1 MFAGTLTDVPADSD
15 LLADPARRAE
25 LWRLAPAAAAWT
37 LDDTQA
43 ATLELL
49 SNGAYLPLDG
59 FRSPAESAAARI
71 AFTLPDGT
79 PCPEPPVLEV
89 DTADTEPLSAGAPLA
104 LRDREGVLLA
114 IVTVGATYPTS
125 GTHVAVVGRVEAL
138 ELPRHDDHSDLRLT
152 PRQLSSRPEI
162 AGAPRVAALWSAQPA
177 ARAVR
182 EAARRAADA
191 LGAPLVHVVT
201 MAPGRDTDA
210 SSHTLVRAARAA
222 VRPGETL
229 LLLPLPPPDAH
240 GAAMALRVVLAANYG
255 VTDLIVD
262 TAEFA
267 ALPALDGE
275 RVRKLAAAVGITFTA
290 ITPLHW
296 DDDAANFVEPP
307 AGRPATLSPDEV
319 ERLLLA
325 GTPLPSWYAE
335 PRVGAE
341 LAQAARPR
349 SQGGFTVLFTGLS
362 GSGKS
367 TVARAFVARLLEQ
380 ERRSVSLLD
389 GDVVRTHLSKGL
401 GFSRA
406 DRDLNVRRIGFVAAE
421 ITKAGGIAVCA
432 PIAPYDATRRA
443 VREMVEQHGG
453 FVLVHVSTPLEVCEQ
468 RDRKGLYAQARA
480 GRIPEFTGVSDPYE
494 TPADADVVVD
504 TSRTDVADAV
514 SLVLDRL
521 AALGLT
527 DRR

>member
-1 MFAGTLTDVPADSD
+1 MHADGD
-15 LLADPARRAE
+15 LLVEPPRAAE
-25 LWRLAPAAAAWT
+25 LRRSEATATWT
-37 LDDTQA
+37 LDDAQA

-49 SNGAYLPLDG
+49 SSGAYRPLRG
-59 FRSPAESAAARI
+59 FCPPAAESVAGHSTP
-71 AFTLPDGT
+71 TLPDGARW
-79 PCPEPPVLEV
+79 PEAPVLEV
-89 DTADTEPLSAGAPLA
+89 DTGATGPLRPGTLLA

-114 IVTVGATYPTS
+114 VLTVAATYPAGHPS
-125 GTHVAVVGRVEAL
+125 SDNHVAAVGTVEAL
-138 ELPRHDDHSDLRLT
+138 ELPRHDDHTDLRLT
-152 PRQLSSRPEI
+152 PGLLRARPEI
-162 AGAPRVAALWSAQPA
+162 AAAARVAALWAPQPA
-177 ARAVR
+177 ARALR

-191 LGAPLVHVVT
+191 GDAHLIHVVT
-201 MAPGRDTDA
+201 MTPGHDTDA
-210 SSHTLVRAARAA
+210 AAHAPVRAARAA
-222 VRPGETL
+222 ARPGETL
-229 LLLPLPPPDAH
+229 LLLPLPPPD
-240 GAAMALRVVLAANYG
+240 GTAAGLELRAALAANYG
-255 VTDLIVD
+255 VSDLLVD
-262 TAEFA
+262 AGELDT
-267 ALPALDGE
+267 LPAVDKV
-275 RVRKLAAAVGITFTA
+275 RVRDAAAAVGVTITA
-290 ITPLHW
+290 LTPLHW
-296 DDDAANFVEPP
+296 DDDAATFVQPP
-307 AGRPATLSPDEV
+307 AGRPATLPPDEV

-325 GTPLPSWYAE
+325 GAPLPSWYAE
-335 PRVGAE
+335 PQVAAE
-341 LAQAARPR
+341 LARAARPR
-349 SQGGFTVLFTGLS
+349 SQAGFTVLFTGLS

-367 TVARAFVARLLEQ
+367 TVARAFVARLLEE

-443 VREMVEQHGG
+443 VRGMVEQHGG

-504 TSRTDVADAV
+504 TSRTNVADAV
-514 SLVLDRL
+514 SLVLDQL